1 MAVHGRPRFAKLSVH
16 DGWKGR
22 LHPYI
27 RTFVRLQPL
36 SLMGFAGWLLN
47 RFVALE
53 VLRSFWASPTTVL
66 PVLPSLRDRLSNR
79 WVISCV

>member
-1 MAVHGRPRFAKLSVH
+1 MTVHGRPRFAKLSVH

-27 RTFVRLQPL
+27 RTLVAASPL

-53 VLRSFWASPTTVL
+53 VLRSFWALPT
-66 PVLPSLRDRLSNR
+66 PV
-79 WVISCV
+79 

>member
-1 MAVHGRPRFAKLSVH
+1 MLRLPTGFHARRRVTVHGRPRFAKLSVH

-27 RTFVRLQPL
+27 RTLVAAWPL

-53 VLRSFWASPTTVL
+53 VLRSFWASPT
-66 PVLPSLRDRLSNR
+66 PV
-79 WVISCV
+79 